1 MEKFLK
7 LLAIL
12 MLSTLSWSC
21 SSEEEFDEFDHPQ
34 YPINH
39 IWGFEIPLPSTGYEY
54 VIRIPASGWIRYDS
68 IAGSKVFLADQIF
81 NIPIAKLNDLARR
94 PMLVPDSLTFMPVDT
109 YKNTVYVEYADS
121 VTINGGQYQNVNFL
135 PASKANNSCLIRISA
150 AKSQN
155 SHKISKFLEPPRA
168 NQRYGADFDGSNSS
182 F

>member
-121 VTINGGQYQNVNFL
+121 VTINDGQYQNVNFL
-135 PASKANNSCLIRISA
+135 PASKANEMPDDDTPDRFCI
-150 AKSQN
+150 
-155 SHKISKFLEPPRA
+155 EPEQGDYVLR
-168 NQRYGADFDGSNSS
+168 N
-182 F
+182 